1 MTLGIAQSLKAE
13 YLAGSERLRL
23 EFEQTRSGR
32 SVLQGRTALVD
43 SIAHQLWRH
52 HIDPDL
58 SAPAGFALVAIGGY
72 GRGVLAPYSDVDLLF
87 LSDGE
92 APAAARK
99 DAIRAFCQDLWD
111 MRLRLSPTTR
121 TLEDCDR
128 LHRDNPEF
136 NISLLDCRMLAGDYS
151 LFRRLHDQV
160 VPRTVLRDWQ
170 ELVLLLGEVNEV
182 RHHQAGDTIFHLEPN
197 IKDAPGGLRDYNVA
211 SWLALLN
218 GFSRVREWTDA
229 LDYFPASLRDRAQE
243 AKEFLISV
251 RCFLHYRAG
260 RDDNQLNWEAQQA
273 AAEAHIGYDGGG
285 SDAAE
290 WMRYY
295 YRQARVLNRLF
306 ATMIDEVVPARSSLF
321 QQFQNWRSRLSTDEF
336 SCVNGRIL
344 LQQPSA
350 LVSPGHF
357 FNCFEFVAQHGL
369 KFAASTDL
377 RIEQALP
384 GIAAL
389 NLSGPQR
396 WEFLRKIIV
405 RPHAA
410 KALRIMQELGA
421 LGLLLPEFR
430 AVESLVVRDFYHR
443 YTVDEHTFRAIESI
457 HALHPEK
464 KNGNRSIANLAEEIE
479 RLDLLILALLLHDVG
494 KAKPDEEHVTAS
506 LEVAMKV
513 CRTFGLP
520 PEDEDMVCFLVAYHL
535 DLSAAMRRDIF
546 DPETI
551 HGLAKRVGTPE
562 RLKMLALLT
571 YADVGAVNPT
581 SLSPWKAEN
590 LWRVYFITA
599 NYLNRSV
606 DDDRFHSAGQED
618 QVARIRLLAPQLGRR
633 LRDFLEGLPQRYLRV
648 HSAEEI
654 IEHVGMA
661 SQLKANAVQTQ
672 LKRLRGDFALTVIT
686 NDRPALFATL
696 AGVLAGRGMNILKA
710 DAFSNDSGV
719 VVDSFVFTDRFHT
732 LEMNVQEWDRF
743 RNSFT
748 DVLSGAVP
756 LEKLARKRSGGSGQA
771 PKVKVETII
780 NFDQESSSHSTV
792 VEVVAQDRSGL
803 LHRMAAVFAECG
815 CNIEIALID
824 TEGEMAIDTFY
835 LRIAG
840 RKLDADECSQVKAAL
855 EVELG
860 A

>member
-1 MTLGIAQSLKAE
+1 
-13 YLAGSERLRL
+13 
-23 EFEQTRSGR
+23 
-32 SVLQGRTALVD
+32 
-43 SIAHQLWRH
+43 
-52 HIDPDL
+52 
-58 SAPAGFALVAIGGY
+58 
-72 GRGVLAPYSDVDLLF
+72 
-87 LSDGE
+87 
-92 APAAARK
+92 
-99 DAIRAFCQDLWD
+99 
-111 MRLRLSPTTR
+111 
-121 TLEDCDR
+121 
-128 LHRDNPEF
+128 
-136 NISLLDCRMLAGDYS
+136 
-151 LFRRLHDQV
+151 
-160 VPRTVLRDWQ
+160 
-170 ELVLLLGEVNEV
+170 
-182 RHHQAGDTIFHLEPN
+182 
-197 IKDAPGGLRDYNVA
+197 
-211 SWLALLN
+211 
-218 GFSRVREWTDA
+218 
-229 LDYFPASLRDRAQE
+229 
-243 AKEFLISV
+243 
-251 RCFLHYRAG
+251 
-260 RDDNQLNWEAQQA
+260 
-273 AAEAHIGYDGGG
+273 
-285 SDAAE
+285 
-290 WMRYY
+290 
-295 YRQARVLNRLF
+295 
-306 ATMIDEVVPARSSLF
+306 
-321 QQFQNWRSRLSTDEF
+321 
-336 SCVNGRIL
+336 
-344 LQQPSA
+344 
-350 LVSPGHF
+350 
-357 FNCFEFVAQHGL
+357 
-369 KFAASTDL
+369 
-377 RIEQALP
+377 
-384 GIAAL
+384 
-389 NLSGPQR
+389 
-396 WEFLRKIIV
+396 
-405 RPHAA
+405 
-410 KALRIMQELGA
+410 
-421 LGLLLPEFR
+421 
-430 AVESLVVRDFYHR
+430 
-443 YTVDEHTFRAIESI
+443 
-457 HALHPEK
+457 
-464 KNGNRSIANLAEEIE
+464 
-479 RLDLLILALLLHDVG
+479 
-494 KAKPDEEHVTAS
+494 
-506 LEVAMKV
+506 MKV

-696 AGVLAGRGMNILKA
+696 AGVLAGWGMNILKA